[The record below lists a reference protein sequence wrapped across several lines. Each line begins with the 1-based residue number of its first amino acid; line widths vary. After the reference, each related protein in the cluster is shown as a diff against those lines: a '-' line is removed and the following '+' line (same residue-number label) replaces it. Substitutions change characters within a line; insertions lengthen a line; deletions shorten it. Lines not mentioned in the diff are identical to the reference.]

1 MTQEK
6 IIINRTNLEIIEMM
20 GSADKDIKAAIIS
33 LINMV
38 KDIKENMHMMR

>member
-6 IIINRTNLEIIEMM
+6 IIINRTNLEILEMM
-20 GSADKDIKAAIIS
+20 GLADKDIKAAIIN

>member
-20 GSADKDIKAAIIS
+20 GSTDKDIEAAIIN

>member
-1 MTQEK
+1 
-6 IIINRTNLEIIEMM
+6 MM
-20 GSADKDIKAAIIS
+20 ELADKDIKAAIIN

>member
-1 MTQEK
+1 
-6 IIINRTNLEIIEMM
+6 MM
-20 GSADKDIKAAIIS
+20 ELADKYIKAAIIN